1 MTYTQK
7 YGGSTCTYVHVH
19 CATNKCTYTDL
30 LEHHCDRPGCGQ
42 VLVFDGNMKNNRE
55 VCYAVDAGYTEFG
68 SLPGRIKTGCQNTPA
83 FKSRYCSIHRPFA
96 AVPQNIPA
104 KTRQFSTLSGTMH
117 LNMHSGILV
126 SVYTYLEP
134 GTP

>member
-68 SLPGRIKTGCQNTPA
+68 SLPGRIKTGCPNTPA
-83 FKSRYCSIHRPFA
+83 FNSRYCSIHRPFA
-96 AVPQNIPA
+96 AVPQNIQHSSEDKA
-104 KTRQFSTLSGTMH
+104 IKSSSVTSG
-117 LNMHSGILV
+117 
-126 SVYTYLEP
+126 
-134 GTP
+134 